1 MLSRKRVV
9 LLGLFD
15 GMGGDAVKN
24 GTIYTWPCA
33 FVLVLALV
41 TYSNSSI
48 ALGSAEERAACTPD
62 VFRLCSS
69 EIPNVTKI
77 IACLKEK
84 KASLSP
90 GCRTAFNP
98 PPTETASRTR
108 SIGNSAGDWCNFRG
122 VARDPGQQDWLKW
135 CGSAAH
141 N

>member
-1 MLSRKRVV
+1 
-9 LLGLFD
+9 
-15 GMGGDAVKN
+15 VKK

-33 FVLVLALV
+33 FVLVLGLV
-41 TYSNSSI
+41 SYSTSSI
-48 ALGSAEERAACTPD
+48 ALGSASERAACTPD

-108 SIGNSAGDWCNFRG
+108 SMGTSAGDWCDFRG
-122 VARDPGQQDWLKW
+122 VARDPAQQDWLKW
-135 CGSAAH
+135 CGSTAQK
-141 N
+141 